1 MASEFT
7 NSTSEA
13 QVLINN
19 SRNIMAATSTSDD
32 AEANLATGYS
42 NQFWNFY
49 YLVGYFFN
57 KKARIFRLQIGS
69 NLSHFS
75 KALGTSL
82 RVEKI

>member
-32 AEANLATGYS
+32 AEANLATGCFS
-42 NQFWNFY
+42 NQF
-49 YLVGYFFN
+49 
-57 KKARIFRLQIGS
+57 
-69 NLSHFS
+69 
-75 KALGTSL
+75 
-82 RVEKI
+82 

>member
-13 QVLINN
+13 QQVLINN

-42 NQFWNFY
+42 DQF
-49 YLVGYFFN
+49 
-57 KKARIFRLQIGS
+57 
-69 NLSHFS
+69 
-75 KALGTSL
+75 
-82 RVEKI
+82 

>member
-1 MASEFT
+1 MPLPGVQSSSSKKKISFSFIMASEFT

-42 NQFWNFY
+42 DQF
-49 YLVGYFFN
+49 
-57 KKARIFRLQIGS
+57 
-69 NLSHFS
+69 
-75 KALGTSL
+75 
-82 RVEKI
+82 

>member
-49 YLVGYFFN
+49 
-57 KKARIFRLQIGS
+57 
-69 NLSHFS
+69 
-75 KALGTSL
+75 
-82 RVEKI
+82 